1 MPLKLSHQLEVTPP
15 FLQRAPEKVLFYMF
29 YNMPFDRQQVE
40 AAQELERRGWK
51 YKEADM
57 RWYKREVNASQVTA
71 VKHMFDPEK
80 WEIVSQTVY

>member
-1 MPLKLSHQLEVTPP
+1 
-15 FLQRAPEKVLFYMF
+15 
-29 YNMPFDRQQVE
+29 
-40 AAQELERRGWK
+40 
-51 YKEADM
+51 M